1 MTIKIFIAGSGGI
14 GEAAAI
20 LLREWSSFE
29 IDIFLGDISEEN
41 LKQAKEFVTQN
52 SQKTSQ
58 VETVLMS
65 KDGTNEQMNAA
76 FEESNVLLDCSPGK
90 QAPRMAR
97 FAKDFKMHYANLTE
111 YVAETDEIIA
121 LAKDAETGF
130 ILQTGLAPGFVNVL
144 AMSLY
149 KRFVEKF
156 ESEEI
161 ERIGM
166 KVGALSAHAH
176 QPHFYGFTWSP
187 IGVATEY
194 VKPSRVIRESEIRQ
208 VPALSERERII
219 IGGRT
224 YEADLTS
231 GGAADLPEFF
241 RGKVKNLDYKTLR
254 HVGHFDYV
262 EKIIGEFKRDTIASK
277 IEKTHELP
285 EKLLKRFLE
294 EIPAVEDDFVLV
306 HAFVDGLDAKGT
318 RRMLE
323 KAFFVEPL
331 EINGHKLRAIQATTA
346 APLAE
351 SAALLLSDKYKGVIL
366 QSEIEPEEF
375 LSGNFIKRV
384 FKERRPSLRQ

>member
-1 MTIKIFIAGSGGI
+1 M
-14 GEAAAI
+14 
-20 LLREWSSFE
+20 REWSSFE

-41 LKQAKEFVTQN
+41 LAEAKNFVVRN
-52 SQKTSQ
+52 SSKSSK

-65 KDGTNEQMNAA
+65 KDGINDEMKRA
-76 FEESNVLLDCSPGK
+76 FEESNVLLDCSPGS

-97 FAKDFKMHYANLTE
+97 FAKEFNMHYANLTE
-111 YVAETDEIIA
+111 YVAETDEIIE
-121 LAKDAETGF
+121 LAKDADTGF

-149 KRFVEKF
+149 NKFVEKF
-156 ESEEI
+156 ESEKI

-208 VPALSERERII
+208 VSALSERERII

-231 GGAADLPEFF
+231 GGAADLPDFF

-254 HVGHFDYV
+254 HVGHFDWV
-262 EKIIGEFKRDTIASK
+262 EKIIGEFAEENIVNKF
-277 IEKTHELP
+277 EKTHELP
-285 EKLLKRFLE
+285 EKILKRFLE
-294 EIPAVEDDFVLV
+294 KIPHVEDDFVLI
-306 HAFVDGLDAKGT
+306 HAFVDGFDKQGT
-318 RRMLE
+318 RRMIE

-331 EINGHKLRAIQATTA
+331 EINGHRLRAIQTTTA

-351 SAALLLSDKYKGVIL
+351 CAALLLSDKYKGVVL

-375 LSGNFIKRV
+375 LSGNFVNRI
-384 FKERRPSLRQ
+384 FKSSL